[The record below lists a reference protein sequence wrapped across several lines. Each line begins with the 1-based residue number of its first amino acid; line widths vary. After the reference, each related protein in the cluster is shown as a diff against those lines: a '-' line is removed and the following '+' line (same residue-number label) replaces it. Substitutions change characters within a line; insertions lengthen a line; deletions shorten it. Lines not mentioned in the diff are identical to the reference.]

1 MNNHIVHNIG
11 NVRTIASV
19 VVDKALFSFDI
30 AFDYILPENCDVVVG
45 QRVVV
50 PFGKGGKK
58 RVGLIKAIRKDVPD
72 NRLKEI
78 FCLVND
84 GIILNEE
91 MLSLVDW
98 LKENTFCTY
107 FDAVKTILPGG
118 MALNVSEKYQLNEEF
133 LKNPDNFALTE
144 TEKSYAAMLMACK
157 SVKEL
162 NDIIEYGFEDGK
174 KQYVARLTEK
184 SVLLVADVIKQRI
197 GDETEKNVRLT
208 DYYLNGEYTENKGKS
223 LTPKQK
229 KVVDFLTDAVSAS
242 VKEVIYTC
250 TVTKAVISNL
260 EKTNVV
266 ESFDNVISRSL
277 TADAQAVKN
286 IDDIILSDEQNN
298 VYNGLT
304 ALMDEEAPRCALLKG
319 VTGSGKTTVF
329 LKLIDKA
336 LKTGKT
342 ALMLVPEISLTPQ
355 MVRNFTDIFGNKVAV
370 IHSNLSL
377 GQRMDEYK
385 RIRDGEATVVIG
397 TRSAVFAPLQ
407 NIGVIV
413 IDEEGEHTYK
423 SEKSPR
429 YHARNVAKQRA
440 FYHKATLLLASATP
454 SLDSAYN
461 AEIGKYKLFEM
472 KNRYSRSLLPE
483 VYIVDMKVENELLN
497 RSNFSRV
504 LVDEI
509 NENLNKGEQT
519 ILLLNRRGY
528 HTYMNCIKCGEVYSC
543 PNCNIPLTYHKH
555 NNSLICHYCEYTEHF
570 SGKCKACGSKFIHSS
585 GTGTQRIEDELEMLF
600 PKARIL
606 RMDADTT
613 MSKSSYETNFDKF
626 KKGEYDIM
634 VGTQMIAKGLDFEN
648 VTLVGVLMID
658 KSLYAGDYLGY
669 EKTFSLVT
677 QVVGRCGRG
686 SKKGRAYLQ
695 TYTPDH
701 YVLNLAAEQ
710 NFDEFY
716 KQETEIRKTLLFPPY
731 CDLCVV
737 GFSAFDDRL
746 CEKGANAFLSLI
758 KKNLEG
764 VNIPIRILGPS
775 KCSVA
780 RINGKFRY
788 KIIIKCKNNKQF
800 RAIMFK
806 TLQDAYKSP
815 SLDKVSFYADLNGEI
830 T

>member
-1 MNNHIVHNIG
+1 MSEKLVHKNNNA
-11 NVRTIASV
+11 RTIASV
-19 VVDKALFSFDI
+19 VVDKALFSFDN
-30 AFDYILPENCDVVVG
+30 AFDYILPENSCAVVG

-58 RVGLIKAIRKDVPD
+58 RVGLIVDIKKGIPD
-72 NRLKEI
+72 NRLKEV

-84 GIILNEE
+84 GIILNDE
-91 MLSLVDW
+91 MLLLMNW

-118 MALNVSEKYQLNEEF
+118 LALNLIEKYQLNEDF
-133 LKNPDNFALTE
+133 LKNPDSFSLTE

-157 SVKEL
+157 STKEL

-174 KQYVARLTEK
+174 KQYITALEVK
-184 SVLLVADVIKQRI
+184 NVLLVADVIKQRVS
-197 GDETEKNVRLT
+197 DETEKNVRLT
-208 DYYLNGEYTENKGKS
+208 DYYLSGEYAEKGGKP
-223 LTPKQK
+223 LTLKQK
-229 KVVDFLTDAVSAS
+229 KVADFLSDAVTAS
-242 VKEVIYTC
+242 VKEVMYSCVI
-250 TVTKAVISNL
+250 TKAVIANL
-260 EKTNVV
+260 EKIGVAET
-266 ESFDNVISRSL
+266 FDNVISRSL
-277 TADAQAVKN
+277 TADAKAVKS
-286 IDDIILSDEQNN
+286 IDDIVLSDEQNTA
-298 VYNGLT
+298 YNGIS
-304 ALMDEEAPRCALLKG
+304 AIMDDKAPGCALLKG

-329 LKLIDKA
+329 LKLIDRA
-336 LKTGKT
+336 LKIGKT

-355 MVRNFTDIFGNKVAV
+355 MVKNFTDIFGNRVAV

-397 TRSAVFAPLQ
+397 TRSAVFAPLN
-407 NIGVIV
+407 NIGIIV

-423 SEKSPR
+423 SEKAPR
-429 YHARNVAKQRA
+429 YHARNIAKQRT
-440 FYHKATLLLASATP
+440 FYHNATLLLASATP
-454 SLDSAYN
+454 SLESAYN
-461 AEIGKYKLFEM
+461 AETGKYTLFEM
-472 KNRYSRSLLPE
+472 KNRYSRSVLPE
-483 VYIVDMKVENELLN
+483 VYIVDMKIENELGN
-497 RSNFSRV
+497 RSNFSQI

-509 NENLNKGEQT
+509 RANLDKGEQT

-543 PNCNIPLTYHKH
+543 PNCNIPLTYHKY
-555 NNSLICHYCEYTEHF
+555 NNSLICHYCDYTEQF

-585 GTGTQRIEDELEMLF
+585 GTGTQRIEDELAMLF
-600 PKARIL
+600 PKAKIL

-613 MSKSSYETNFDKF
+613 MSKSSYEINFDKF
-626 KKGEYDIM
+626 KNGEYDIM

-701 YVLNLAAEQ
+701 YVLNLAAQ
-710 NFDEFY
+710 QDFNEFY
-716 KQETEIRKTLLFPPY
+716 RQETEIRKALLFPPF
-731 CDLCVV
+731 CDICVV
-737 GFSAFDDRL
+737 GFSAYEDYI
-746 CEKGANAFLSLI
+746 CEKGAKAFLEI
-758 KKNLEG
+758 VKKNLEG

-775 KCSVA
+775 KSSMA

-788 KIIIKCKNNKQF
+788 RIIIKCKNNKAF
-800 RAIMFK
+800 REVMLK

-815 SLDKVSFYADLNGEI
+815 VLDKVSFYVDLNGEI
-830 T
+830 L

>member
-11 NVRTIASV
+11 NARAIASV

-118 MALNVSEKYQLNEEF
+118 MALNVSEKYQLNEDF
-133 LKNPDNFALTE
+133 LKNPDSFALTE
-144 TEKSYAAMLMACK
+144 TEKSYAAMLMACQ

-174 KQYVARLTEK
+174 KQYISKLVEK
-184 SVLLVADVIKQRI
+184 SVLLVADVIKQRV

-229 KVVDFLTDAVSAS
+229 KVVDFLEDAVSAS

-266 ESFDNVISRSL
+266 ETFDNVISRSL

-336 LKTGKT
+336 LKSGQT